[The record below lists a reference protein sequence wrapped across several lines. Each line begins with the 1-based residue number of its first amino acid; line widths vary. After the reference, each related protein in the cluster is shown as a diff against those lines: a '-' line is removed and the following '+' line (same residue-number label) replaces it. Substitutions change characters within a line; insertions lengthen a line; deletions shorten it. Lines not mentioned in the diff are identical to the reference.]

1 METPWRE
8 IVEKTW
14 LGVWILDSLV
24 RTIYVNE
31 RLAALFGLTPAEMMH
46 QTLPEI
52 IDPQQSLRLLTCL
65 QQSQPV
71 LTDFCFRRRD
81 GKHLYL
87 LIAANPLPAAPG
99 LSQTT
104 LMMVADISERRLV
117 EELLWRQAHIVDQIH
132 DAVISIDLD
141 ENITSWNQSAERLF
155 GESAAAMLGEP
166 LSTLYPPDQP
176 DIFTQKVL
184 DFLNQEGLYE
194 SEMRLRH
201 KSGSLFHAHLALSP
215 LKDRNG
221 AMIGIIAAI
230 RDVTERKIMEN
241 ELIRTSKLES
251 VSVLAGGI
259 AHDFNN
265 LLTAILGNIAMAS
278 INADVK
284 PFVQE
289 RLAEAE
295 KACLR
300 AQNLTRQL
308 LAFSKG
314 EKPQKKLVSLEDLL
328 KTSASLML
336 RSSNV
341 RRHACLPEDLWWVEV
356 DEEQINQA
364 VNHLLI
370 NADQAMPQGGA
381 IHILAENVRISE
393 KSQVPLKSGKYV
405 KISIEDQGIG
415 IPPEHLDK
423 VFDPFFTTKRRGTG
437 LGLSTVYSIIKNHDG
452 HITLESTQNGGS
464 TFIIYLPAS
473 RRKGP
478 QTKDKTLKISF
489 GRGKVLLMDDE
500 EMILEVSSAMLKRLG
515 YNVTVAQDGA
525 EAIGRFRHA
534 FETGEPFDAVILD
547 LTVPGGLGAKETIRD
562 LQQINPQAKVIV
574 SSGFSDDPLKTEFSY
589 YGFSGF
595 MPKPYNLTQL
605 SAVIHKILK

>member
-1 METPWRE
+1 MEIPWRE
-8 IVEKTW
+8 VVEKTC
-14 LGVWILDSLV
+14 LGVWIIDSQN

-31 RLAALFGLTPAEMMH
+31 RLTALFGLLPAEMMH
-46 QTLPEI
+46 RTLPEI
-52 IDPQQSLRLLTCL
+52 IGPSQGMRLLPCLKQGKSVLIDHCL
-65 QQSQPV
+65 QRQ
-71 LTDFCFRRRD
+71 D

-87 LIAANPLPAAPG
+87 LFAANPMVVQGAFEG
-99 LSQTT
+99 T
-104 LMMVADISERRLV
+104 LIMVADITERKLV
-117 EELLWRQAHIVDQIH
+117 EELLWRQARIVDQIH
-132 DAVISIDLD
+132 EAVISADL
-141 ENITSWNQSAERLF
+141 EGYITSWNQSAERLF
-155 GESAAAMLGEP
+155 GESAAAMLGKP
-166 LSTLYPPDQP
+166 FSNLYSPDQP
-176 DIFTQKVL
+176 LLAAENILTLLIQD
-184 DFLNQEGLYE
+184 GLYE
-194 SEMRLRH
+194 NELRLRH
-201 KSGSLFHAHLALSP
+201 KSGDLFHAHLALTS

-221 AMIGIIAAI
+221 EIIGFVAAI
-230 RDVTERKIMEN
+230 RDITEHKIMEN

-278 INADVK
+278 LNADGK
-284 PFVQE
+284 AFVQE

-300 AQNLTRQL
+300 AKILTSQL
-308 LAFSKG
+308 LAFSKK
-314 EKPQKKLVSLEDLL
+314 EKPQKKLVSLSDLL

-341 RRHACLPEDLWWVEV
+341 RRQATLPEDLWWVEV

-381 IHILAENVRISE
+381 IHILAENVLISE

-405 KISIEDQGIG
+405 KISIQDQGIG
-415 IPPEHLDK
+415 IPPEHVDK

-437 LGLSTVYSIIKNHDG
+437 LGLSTVYTIIRNHDG
-452 HITLESTQNGGS
+452 HITLESTPYGGS

-473 RRKGP
+473 RKKGILP
-478 QTKDKTLKISF
+478 KDKTLKISF
-489 GRGKVLLMDDE
+489 GRGKILLMDDE

-515 YNVTVAQDGA
+515 YDVTVAQDGA
-525 EAIGRFRHA
+525 EAIVHFRQA
-534 FETGEPFDAVILD
+534 SEAGAPFDAVILD
-547 LTVPGGLGAKETIRD
+547 LTVPGGPGAKETIGD
-562 LQQINPQAKVIV
+562 LQKINPHAKIIV
-574 SSGFSDDPLKTEFSY
+574 SSGFSDDPLKTDFSY

-605 SAVIHKILK
+605 SSIIHKILK